1 MKFEYLAYVLKKLLR
16 LFTILMILPIIVSIY
31 YEEYNAIYP
40 FLYTGLITAV
50 TSLLISKI
58 GASVQN
64 LNDIRKVTCFGIVVN
79 SWIIA
84 TLIIA
89 LPFIFTGFPIIDAL
103 FEGTSGITTTGA
115 TILTNY
121 NYSHAILFWRAFSQW
136 LGGIGILVLFIAILP
151 QFAVAG
157 RQMFFA
163 ESPGPGEEKLTPKIR
178 STASAMYKIY
188 LTLTIIL
195 VLLLKFT
202 GMNWF
207 DGICTTMSTLAC
219 GGFVVNGNIISNCS
233 TLTLWIITIFMFIGG
248 TNYNL
253 LYRSFTKHS
262 IKAFW
267 NNAEFKAYLLT
278 SITLSVLVATCGYF
292 FMHSQ
297 VKQIILDSFFTVISI
312 MTSTG
317 FSITSF
323 ENWNLYAQVLLF
335 IAMFTGASASS
346 AGGGIKIVRWLLVFK
361 FLKTEITRIFHP
373 NAVINVKS
381 NNQIV
386 PKDVLGQVLIFMFF
400 YILIF
405 VFSAILIT
413 LLENNAEIGMISAI
427 NALGNIG
434 FTPSG
439 ISTFHP
445 VTKIILILD
454 MLIGR
459 LEIIPFLVIFQPEF
473 WSMKK

>member
-16 LFTILMILPIIVSIY
+16 SFTILMILPIIVSIY
-31 YEEYNAIYP
+31 YKEYNSIYP
-40 FLYTGLITAV
+40 FLYTGIITAAA
-50 TSLLISKI
+50 SLLISRI
-58 GASVQN
+58 GATVQN
-64 LNDIRKVTCFGIVVN
+64 LNDIRKVTCFGIVVG
-79 SWIIA
+79 SWLTA
-84 TLIIA
+84 TLVIA
-89 LPFIFTGFPIIDAL
+89 LPFIFAGFSLIDAL

-115 TILTNY
+115 TILTHY
-121 NYSHAILFWRAFSQW
+121 NYPHSILFWRALSQW

-163 ESPGPGEEKLTPKIR
+163 ETPGPGEEKLTPKIR

-188 LTLTIIL
+188 LTLTVIL
-195 VLLLKFT
+195 VLLLKIT

-207 DGICTTMSTLAC
+207 DGVCTAMSTLAC
-219 GGFVVNGNIISNCS
+219 GGFVANDNIICNCS
-233 TLTLWIITIFMFIGG
+233 TLTLWIITLFMFIGG

-253 LYRSFTKHS
+253 LYKSCTKHS
-262 IKAFW
+262 IKTFW
-267 NNAEFKAYLLT
+267 NNAEFKAYSLT
-278 SITLSVLVATCGYF
+278 FILLSVIVGICGYI
-292 FMHSQ
+292 FMHYPI
-297 VKQIILDSFFTVISI
+297 KQIILDSPFTVISI

-323 ENWNLYAQVLLF
+323 ENWNLYSQVFLF

-413 LLENNAEIGMISAI
+413 LLENNAERGMISAI

-445 VTKIILILD
+445 VTKFILILD
-454 MLIGR
+454 MLVGR
-459 LEIIPFLVIFQPEF
+459 LEIIPFLVIFQSEF
-473 WSMKK
+473 WNFKK